1 LKIDTVGWHIEV
13 YFMLNYHKLLEL
25 NICYFRKLASFLTKI
40 LKILMKD
47 NSNPKKV
54 NSLFN
59 VLFGSLVGTTIE
71 FFDFYIYA
79 NAAVLV
85 FPQLF
90 FPGSDPTTST
100 IESLAT
106 FSIAF
111 FARPIG
117 SAVFGHFG
125 DKIGRKATLVAAL
138 LTMGIST
145 VCIGL
150 LPTYQSIGIVAPLL
164 LMLCR
169 FGQGLGLGGE
179 WGGAVLLAI
188 ENAPPGKRAWYGMF
202 PQLGAPIG
210 LLLSGG
216 TFLLLSDMLT
226 EEQFFEY
233 GWRIPFIA
241 SSLLVLV
248 GFYIRLKI
256 TETPSFENALETK
269 KQVEIPL
276 MTILKSYKWELI
288 FGTFAAV
295 STFATFYLMTVFSL
309 SWATTD
315 LGFSRRDFLMIQ
327 LFSILFFITGIP
339 ISAILAD
346 KFGRKTILIFA
357 SILLIFFGFTFSFFM
372 ESESTSTITT
382 FVCVGMGLMGLAYGP
397 LGTFLSE
404 LFPTEVRYSGASLT
418 FNLAGILGASFAPL
432 IAIWL
437 AKSYGIAYVG
447 YYLSITALISFLAL
461 LAIRKKEEEF

>member
-1 LKIDTVGWHIEV
+1 MMIE
-13 YFMLNYHKLLEL
+13 
-25 NICYFRKLASFLTKI
+25 
-40 LKILMKD
+40 
-47 NSNPKKV
+47 NSNSKKV
-54 NSLFN
+54 NSLTH
-59 VLFGSLVGTTIE
+59 VLFGSLIGTTIE

-90 FPGSDPTTST
+90 FPGSDPTTSV

-150 LPTYQSIGIVAPLL
+150 LPTYASIGIVAPLL

-216 TFLLLSDMLT
+216 TFLLLSDVLT
-226 EEQFFEY
+226 NEQFFEY

-241 SSLLVLV
+241 SSLLVGV

-256 TETPSFENALETK
+256 TETPSFVNAKETK
-269 KQVEIPL
+269 KEVKVPL
-276 MTILKSYKWELI
+276 FSILQSYKWELF

-295 STFATFYLMTVFSL
+295 ATFVTFYLMTVFSL
-309 SWATTD
+309 SWATTH
-315 LGFSRRDFLMIQ
+315 LGFSRRDFLIIE
-327 LFSILFFITGIP
+327 LFAILFFVIGIP
-339 ISAILAD
+339 LSAVLAD
-346 KFGRKTILIFA
+346 RFGRRLVLLLVSAAIGLFGLSFSYFMDSGSTFLI
-357 SILLIFFGFTFSFFM
+357 TF
-372 ESESTSTITT
+372 
-382 FVCVGMGLMGLAYGP
+382 FVCLGMGLMGLTYGP

-404 LFPTEVRYSGASLT
+404 LFPTEVRYTGASMT

-437 AKSYGIAYVG
+437 ATSYGIAYVG
-447 YYLSITALISFLAL
+447 YYLSVAAVITFVAL
-461 LAIRKKEEEF
+461 LAIRKNKHQF

>member
-1 LKIDTVGWHIEV
+1 
-13 YFMLNYHKLLEL
+13 
-25 NICYFRKLASFLTKI
+25 
-40 LKILMKD
+40 MKE
-47 NSNPKKV
+47 NSNPNKV
-54 NSLFN
+54 NSLKH
-59 VLFGSLVGTTIE
+59 VLFGSLIGTTIE

-90 FPGSDPTTST
+90 FPGSNPTNS
-100 IESLAT
+100 ILQSLAT

-117 SAVFGHFG
+117 SAVFGHYG
-125 DKIGRKATLVAAL
+125 DKIGRKTTLVVAL

-145 VCIGL
+145 VAIGF
-150 LPTYQSIGIVAPLL
+150 LPTYTNIGIAAPLL
-164 LMLCR
+164 LMGCR

-216 TFLLLSDMLT
+216 TFLLLSDTLT
-226 EEQFFEY
+226 NKQFFDF

-241 SSLLVLV
+241 SAALVVV

-256 TETPSFENALETK
+256 TETPSFLASLDTK
-269 KQVEIPL
+269 KRVKIPL
-276 MTILKSYKWELI
+276 VMLLKSYRRELV
-288 FGTFAAV
+288 FGTLAAV
-295 STFATFYLMTVFSL
+295 TTFVTFYLMTVFSL

-315 LGFSRRDFLMIQ
+315 LGYTRRDFLIMQ
-327 LFSILFFITGIP
+327 LFSVLFFGISIP

-346 KFGRKTILIFA
+346 KFGRRFVLIIVSVA
-357 SILLIFFGFTFSFFM
+357 IAIFGLFFTFLLGSGN
-372 ESESTSTITT
+372 TVLITL
-382 FVCVGMGLMGLAYGP
+382 FLCLGMTLMGLTYGP

-418 FNLAGILGASFAPL
+418 FNFAGIIGAAFAPI
-432 IAIWL
+432 IAIWI
-437 AKSYGIAYVG
+437 AENYGLTYVG
-447 YYLSITALISFLAL
+447 YYLSAAAVLTFVSLLVIS
-461 LAIRKKEEEF
+461 KKEHEF

>member
-1 LKIDTVGWHIEV
+1 
-13 YFMLNYHKLLEL
+13 
-25 NICYFRKLASFLTKI
+25 
-40 LKILMKD
+40 MK
-47 NSNPKKV
+47 NTSTQK
-54 NSLFN
+54 NSLRH
-59 VLFGSLVGTTIE
+59 VLFGSLIGTTIE

-90 FPGSDPTTST
+90 FPGSDPTTSV

-106 FSIAF
+106 FSVAF

-125 DKIGRKATLVAAL
+125 DKIGRKATLVVAL

-150 LPTYQSIGIVAPLL
+150 LPTYASIGILAPILL
-164 LMLCR
+164 TLCR

-188 ENAPPGKRAWYGMF
+188 ENAPPNKRAWYGMF

-216 TFLLLSDMLT
+216 TFLVLT
-226 EEQFFEY
+226 DSMSPEDFMNY

-248 GFYIRLKI
+248 GFYIRTKI
-256 TETPSFENALETK
+256 TETPSFENSK
-269 KQVEIPL
+269 KLHEEVKVPFLTLI
-276 MTILKSYKWELI
+276 KSYKNQLI
-288 FGTFAAV
+288 FGTFAAIT
-295 STFATFYLMTVFSL
+295 TFLVFYLMTVFTL
-309 SWATTD
+309 SWANSD
-315 LGFSRRDFLMIQ
+315 LGFSKRDALLIQ
-327 LFSILFFITGIP
+327 LFSVLFFAFFIP
-339 ISAILAD
+339 VSALVAD
-346 KFGRKTILIFA
+346 KIGRRKILI
-357 SILLIFFGFTFSFFM
+357 ITTVLIVLFGFLFAYFLNSGNPVLVTA
-372 ESESTSTITT
+372 
-382 FVCVGMGLMGLAYGP
+382 FVCIGMSLMGFTYGP

-404 LFPTEVRYSGASLT
+404 LFPTTVRYSGASLT
-418 FNLAGILGASFAPL
+418 FNLAGILGAAFAPV
-432 IAIWL
+432 IAIWF
-437 AKSYGIAYVG
+437 ATHYGIAYVG
-447 YYLSITALISFLAL
+447 YYLSSAAVLTLISL
-461 LAIRKKEEEF
+461 LVISKKVHKF

>member
-1 LKIDTVGWHIEV
+1 MQVKPHPD
-13 YFMLNYHKLLEL
+13 
-25 NICYFRKLASFLTKI
+25 
-40 LKILMKD
+40 
-47 NSNPKKV
+47 KV
-54 NSLFN
+54 NSLKH
-59 VLFGSLVGTTIE
+59 VLFGSLIGTTIE

-117 SAVFGHFG
+117 SAFFGHFG

-145 VCIGL
+145 VAIGF
-150 LPTYQSIGIVAPLL
+150 LPTYQSIGILAPLL
-164 LMLCR
+164 LMICR

-216 TFLLLSDMLT
+216 TFLLLSDLLT

-241 SSLLVLV
+241 SSLLVVV
-248 GFYIRLKI
+248 GFYIRLTI
-256 TETPSFENALETK
+256 TETPSFANALETK
-269 KQVEIPL
+269 KQVKIPL
-276 MTILKSYKWELI
+276 LTILKSYKWELI

-295 STFATFYLMTVFSL
+295 ATFVTFYLMTVFSL
-309 SWATTD
+309 SWATSD

-327 LFSILFFITGIP
+327 LFSILFFVAGIP
-339 ISAILAD
+339 ISAVLAD
-346 KFGRKTILIFA
+346 KFGRKRILVLISA
-357 SILLIFFGFTFSFFM
+357 LILLFGFTFSFFM
-372 ESESTSTITT
+372 ASGNTPLITT
-382 FVCVGMGLMGLAYGP
+382 FVCIGMGLMGLTYGP

-437 AKSYGIAYVG
+437 AKSYGIAFVG
-447 YYLSITALISFLAL
+447 YYLSVAALISFVAL
-461 LAIRKKEEEF
+461 LMIRNKQEEF